1 VALIFNPAPGLPY
14 TCNQFK
20 TKAMDIN
27 ITHDKEAQ
35 EFTAD
40 LDGDQAEL
48 AYALPEEN
56 VIDFQHTFVPENFR
70 NEGVANQ
77 LIQNG
82 LEYAKSQKL
91 KVIASCPA
99 VSAYVRRH
107 KEYQSLLKSF
117 M

>member
-1 VALIFNPAPGLPY
+1 
-14 TCNQFK
+14 
-20 TKAMDIN
+20 ME
-27 ITHDKEAQ
+27 ITVKHDKEAQ

-48 AYALPEEN
+48 AYALPEDN
-56 VIDFQHTFVPENFR
+56 VMDFQHTFVPESFR

-77 LIQNG
+77 LIETG
-82 LEYAKSQKL
+82 LKYAQAQKF

-107 KEYQSLLKSF
+107 KEYQPLLKSF

>member
-1 VALIFNPAPGLPY
+1 
-14 TCNQFK
+14 
-20 TKAMDIN
+20 MDIN

-35 EFTAD
+35 EFTAQLKD
-40 LDGDQAEL
+40 DQAEL
-48 AYALPEEN
+48 AYALPADD
-56 VIDFQHTFVPENFR
+56 VIDFQHTFVPEDYR

-77 LIQNG
+77 LIEAG
-82 LEYAKSQKL
+82 LNYAQEQKF

-107 KEYQSLLKSF
+107 KEYQSLLKNF